1 MQKFGEKLYFLR
13 KNRNLTLLQLG
24 NLLGVH
30 NTYISQ
36 LEKCRRTPN
45 AEMIIKIADT
55 FHVTCDQLMRDELDI
70 PIKKQ
75 EK

>member
-1 MQKFGEKLYFLR
+1 MQRFGEKLYFLR
-13 KNRNLTLLQLG
+13 KNQNLTLLQLG

-45 AEMIIKIADT
+45 AEMIIKISDI
-55 FHVTCDQLMRDELDI
+55 FNVTCDQLMRDELDI
-70 PIKKQ
+70 PIAR
-75 EK
+75 EE